1 MEFLRNKRRFS
12 FKLNGVNAWDTDYK
26 TEYTE
31 SADSCVSVYTF
42 ADGLRITNIARKYP
56 KYGAY
61 EWVNY
66 IENISDTSTGIV
78 SDLYDCDIELPN
90 GHENNRVN
98 SAYMPDRERS
108 AKIYAPLGSVWSYSE
123 FFCDVYS
130 VEENRHKNHIYPN
143 ETKKFACHGG
153 RSSDLQAPFFNF
165 HQNGA
170 GYIFAI
176 GWSGQW
182 NCEIGRTNDTVTFK
196 SKIEDT
202 YFRVMPGE
210 KFRTSSVVV
219 LPYKTDF
226 TESQNIWRRFVKEE
240 LSPLGKADKANEQI
254 LCAGIWGGMKTDSV
268 LERIEKIK
276 NNNLPFKYIWM
287 DAGWYGEDTLPTP
300 DEFEGDWYKHTGD
313 WRVSEHVHPKKL
325 RDVSE
330 AVHNAGM
337 KFLLWF
343 EPERVIKNTPIAV
356 LHPEYLLTDGNQNS
370 DNLLLNLGDNKAWNY
385 CFNTL
390 SELIEELNI
399 DCYRND
405 FNFSPLGYWRKND
418 SSDRCGI
425 TEIKYINGLYALWDA
440 LLEKFPKL
448 IIDDCAS
455 GGRRIDIEMLKRSV
469 PLWRSDMMCPANYE
483 IEGAQCHNLTFN
495 HWMPFSGTGT
505 GRGYDEY
512 RFRSA
517 YSATLTTNHS
527 FSERDSYCDTEE
539 QIVFMKKYTEEYLTV
554 QPYFSEDFYPLVQF
568 SDKKDT
574 WCAFQLNRPEKNDGI
589 VEVFRREASPY
600 ETASFVLRGLRE
612 NTRYRFSDFDGGAFE
627 CDANELMKTGLK
639 ITIGEKR
646 KAKIYRYEML

>member
-1 MEFLRNKRRFS
+1 MEFLRNERRFS
-12 FKLNGVNAWDTDYK
+12 FNLNGVNTWKTDYE

-31 SADSCVSVYTF
+31 SADGCVSVYTF
-42 ADGLRITNIARKYP
+42 AHGLRITNVARKYP

-66 IENISDTSTGIV
+66 IENISDVPTGII

-90 GHENNRVN
+90 AHEDNRVN
-98 SAYMPDRERS
+98 SAYMPDPESS

-143 ETKKFACHGG
+143 ETKKFASHGG

-226 TESQNIWRRFVKEE
+226 VESQNIWRRFVKEE
-240 LSPLGKADKANEQI
+240 FSPLGKADMVNEQI

-276 NNNLPFKYIWM
+276 NNGLPFKCIWM

-300 DEFEGDWYKHTGD
+300 DEFEGDWYMHTGD

-343 EPERVIKNTPIAV
+343 EPERVIK
-356 LHPEYLLTDGNQNS
+356 
-370 DNLLLNLGDNKAWNY
+370 
-385 CFNTL
+385 
-390 SELIEELNI
+390 
-399 DCYRND
+399 
-405 FNFSPLGYWRKND
+405 
-418 SSDRCGI
+418 
-425 TEIKYINGLYALWDA
+425 
-440 LLEKFPKL
+440 KL
-448 IIDDCAS
+448 
-455 GGRRIDIEMLKRSV
+455 
-469 PLWRSDMMCPANYE
+469 P
-483 IEGAQCHNLTFN
+483 
-495 HWMPFSGTGT
+495 
-505 GRGYDEY
+505 
-512 RFRSA
+512 
-517 YSATLTTNHS
+517 
-527 FSERDSYCDTEE
+527 
-539 QIVFMKKYTEEYLTV
+539 
-554 QPYFSEDFYPLVQF
+554 
-568 SDKKDT
+568 
-574 WCAFQLNRPEKNDGI
+574 
-589 VEVFRREASPY
+589 
-600 ETASFVLRGLRE
+600 
-612 NTRYRFSDFDGGAFE
+612 
-627 CDANELMKTGLK
+627 
-639 ITIGEKR
+639 
-646 KAKIYRYEML
+646 